1 MLVSVAINECDMT
14 FFCSMKKSSL
24 ALLSSPALLATFLVS
39 GNPAFANTNSISSST
54 NKDPDT
60 YAESVVITK
69 TTTESNNQ
77 SLVDR
82 NDRTNILTSDRIGDL
97 AINKLG
103 CDCMG
108 CRQVVL
114 SLFSK

>member
-1 MLVSVAINECDMT
+1 MWYDILCA
-14 FFCSMKKSSL
+14 MKKSSL

-77 SLVDR
+77 SLSDQ
-82 NDRTNILTSDRIGDL
+82 NDRANVLNSDRVSDL
-97 AINKLG
+97 AVQKFG

-108 CRQVVL
+108 CRQATL